1 MTRTLPTRLAALF
14 PRLLHL
20 PRRRPGAP
28 DPELVIPGA
37 TTGRA
42 GDDDGPLHGY
52 PSDYYP
58 TPATM
63 PTSEPNRADELTW
76 VTQQV
81 ALHAA
86 AGTLDEGTMH
96 LLDDQITHR
105 LTQWHDAINTTTLA
119 RARTNDGLIAATTYL
134 KQSAAATLGQHHDQL
149 DRARREYHAAHV
161 ETLEALE
168 ALHRR
173 DHHA

>member
-1 MTRTLPTRLAALF
+1 MTRTLPTRLTKLAS
-14 PRLLHL
+14 RL
-20 PRRRPGAP
+20 PRRPRRRAGTP
-28 DPELVIPGA
+28 DPGLVTPGA

-42 GDDDGPLHGY
+42 GHDDGPLHGY
-52 PSDYYP
+52 PTDYYP

-119 RARTNDGLIAATTYL
+119 RARTNDGLVAATTYL
-134 KQSAAATLGQHHDQL
+134 KQTAATTLAQHHDQL
-149 DRARREYHAAHV
+149 DRARRKYHAAHT

-168 ALHRR
+168 ALHRP
-173 DHHA
+173 DNT